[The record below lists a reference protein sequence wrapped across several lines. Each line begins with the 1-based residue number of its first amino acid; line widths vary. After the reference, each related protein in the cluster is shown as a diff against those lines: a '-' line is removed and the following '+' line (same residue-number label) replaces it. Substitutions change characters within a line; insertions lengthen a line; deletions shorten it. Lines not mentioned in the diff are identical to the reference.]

1 MSNIKLL
8 TVTNA
13 PQYAE
18 VLIRSAKLHGWDLE
32 VINCEWK
39 GFGTKL
45 IETYNYLKSH
55 PEVEHFIFCDA
66 FDVVILGKAE
76 ELITMSAFE
85 MVLSAEKGLWPPI
98 LQPFRDTYTDYGSLF
113 RYPNSGLYY
122 AKSKYFKWLYE
133 KYKPFYE
140 IDDQYWMNMCYILE
154 HDVHYDYEQMFF
166 NSHSFI
172 DEGEYGYDNGR
183 IQILGNEPV
192 FVHSNGKTEDPRLDE
207 LIKNML
213 A

>member
-1 MSNIKLL
+1 
-8 TVTNA
+8 
-13 PQYAE
+13 
-18 VLIRSAKLHGWDLE
+18 
-32 VINCEWK
+32 
-39 GFGTKL
+39 
-45 IETYNYLKSH
+45 
-55 PEVEHFIFCDA
+55 
-66 FDVVILGKAE
+66 
-76 ELITMSAFE
+76 
-85 MVLSAEKGLWPPI
+85 
-98 LQPFRDTYTDYGSLF
+98 
-113 RYPNSGLYY
+113 
-122 AKSKYFKWLYE
+122 
-133 KYKPFYE
+133 
-140 IDDQYWMNMCYILE
+140 MNMCYILE